1 MSRSDVAGAGN
12 ATDDALAKALSDM
25 AAGRAGVGERNLIEA
40 ITPLCEFLARR
51 YAKANRD
58 SGLEVED
65 LAAEGQLVILAL
77 ARRLAEQGHGW
88 PTDLPRVAVERYCR
102 REMQRACD
110 RARRDWAG
118 SATQQQRRR
127 SAGTDRPPAPVSL
140 DLLVRVPAA

>member
-1 MSRSDVAGAGN
+1 MAGTRN

-51 YAKANRD
+51 YAKANQD
-58 SGLEVED
+58 AGLDIED
-65 LAAEGQLVILAL
+65 LVAEGQVVVLGL
-77 ARRLAEQGHGW
+77 ARRLAAARKGW
-88 PTDLPRVAVERYCR
+88 PTDLPRVAVERYLR
-102 REMQRACD
+102 REMQRAID

-127 SAGTDRPPAPVSL
+127 SAGLDRLAAPVSL